1 MQVIVADDDLSQR
14 MYLAAL
20 LKRLGHESVTVVN
33 GGDALEVLG
42 RTDISLVISDVDMP
56 DFDGLRLARAV
67 RSRDFGR
74 YVYLLLVT
82 GQDSAADYV
91 SGLEA
96 GADDFMPK
104 PIRFPLLAV
113 RLKAAE
119 RLLRYEEELRIKT
132 RHLAAA
138 TRQVEDDLAAA
149 GAAQRASLPEAGL
162 QLPGCRIQPLF
173 LPSQHVSGDMFNYFA
188 IADDLVGFYAA
199 DVSGHGVRAALVA
212 AMLGHLVNAEFFG
225 EAVLGHRVED
235 ACRTVRPERLAERLN
250 RRFLQQRDSDI
261 YFTLLCGVIDVAAE
275 RAVLCQAGHPHP
287 LLIHHG
293 ADDCWLGD
301 GGTPLGLFA
310 DAQFSSFTVPFSRG
324 DRLIVTSDGTLEAM
338 SPAGEPF
345 GEARFLDLMRANR
358 DTEAGVL
365 CNNLVRT
372 LSEWTGGARFHDDI
386 SMIILDQWEGSP

>member
-1 MQVIVADDDLSQR
+1 
-14 MYLAAL
+14 
-20 LKRLGHESVTVVN
+20 
-33 GGDALEVLG
+33 
-42 RTDISLVISDVDMP
+42 
-56 DFDGLRLARAV
+56 
-67 RSRDFGR
+67 
-74 YVYLLLVT
+74 
-82 GQDSAADYV
+82 
-91 SGLEA
+91 
-96 GADDFMPK
+96 MPK
-104 PIRFPLLAV
+104 PIRYPLLAV

-173 LPSQHVSGDMFNYFA
+173 LPSQHVSGDMFNYFV

-212 AMLGHLVNAEFFG
+212 AMLGHVVNAEFFG
-225 EAVLGHRVED
+225 EAVLEQCIEGGG
-235 ACRTVRPERLAERLN
+235 RTLRPERLAERLN
-250 RRFLQQRDSDI
+250 QRFLQQRDSEI
-261 YFTLLCGVIDVAAE
+261 YFTLLCGIVDVAAE
-275 RAVLCQAGHPHP
+275 RVVLCQAGHPHP
-287 LLIHHG
+287 LLIRNG
-293 ADDCWLGD
+293 ADGCWLGD

-345 GEARFLDLMRANR
+345 GEGRFLDLMQAHHG
-358 DTEAGVL
+358 TEAGAL
-365 CNNLVRT
+365 CNDLVHT